1 MSFRWRADRV
11 PILDVWDYVVI
22 LFAVIPS
29 PPTSILTEITST
41 ETKTTRLNKGITI
54 STTGETTRNTE
65 HTEYTFHLTAGIDV
79 STGVD
84 IKSDSTSIDD
94 RTSVEP
100 KTDTFITKRLS
111 ISVNA
116 ENVTRKTTTDTDVN
130 MTRAQPLTTEQLTT
144 VTETTEQLTTVTETT
159 EQMTTVTETT
169 EQMTTVTETTEQMTT
184 VTETTEQMTTVTETT
199 EQLTTEITI
208 PSTAAISIVS
218 VSCRITRCLA
228 SLSLLL
234 LSYLL

>member
-1 MSFRWRADRV
+1 MTFRWWADRV
-11 PILDVWDYVVI
+11 PLLDVYWDYVVL

-29 PPTSILTEITST
+29 LPTSILTEITST

-65 HTEYTFHLTAGIDV
+65 HTDYTFDLTTGIDV

-84 IKSDSTSIDD
+84 IKSDSTSSDD
-94 RTSVEP
+94 SISVEP
-100 KTDTFITKRLS
+100 KTDTFITERLS
-111 ISVNA
+111 ISVNT

-130 MTRAQPLTTEQLTT
+130 MTRAQPLTTGQLTTVTETTEQLTT

-159 EQMTTVTETT
+159 EQITTVTETT

-184 VTETTEQMTTVTETT
+184 
-199 EQLTTEITI
+199 EIII